1 MIRIK
6 VVIQRE
12 GQERMRMCHLVTGGR
27 NQHRQALT
35 RTLHQILHAENMRIR
50 NQGTNILII
59 PQKLPEDISLG
70 LWENKY
76 FNAMKKIGILG

>member
-1 MIRIK
+1 
-6 VVIQRE
+6 
-12 GQERMRMCHLVTGGR
+12 
-27 NQHRQALT
+27 
-35 RTLHQILHAENMRIR
+35 MRIR